1 MMSLQRKGILQQ
13 PTTTPQPTPLSNR
26 PERPSTTWGL
36 EQPQGVDRGLI
47 PLNVLELV
55 LPLIREGTTIPQ
67 TGDATQPRDQGILPP
82 TDQATPPL
90 SGNYANVFEVQTMAK
105 DDDNDKVDDDYDL
118 SPECVLNIGISKF
131 IELTLLAV

>member
-1 MMSLQRKGILQQ
+1 MSLQRKGILQQ
-13 PTTTPQPTPLSNR
+13 PTTTPQPTPLPNR

-67 TGDATQPRDQGILPP
+67 TGDATPTRDQGTLQP
-82 TDQATPPL
+82 TDEATPPL
-90 SGNYANVFEVQTMAK
+90 SGNDANIFDGQTMAK
-105 DDDNDKVDDDYDL
+105 DDDNDKVDDDDDL
-118 SPECVLNIGISKF
+118 SPECVLNIGSSKF
-131 IELTLLAV
+131 IELKLLAV